1 MEKQNKV
8 LENILKWLGIVFSY
22 ICPAMVLFVSFVL
35 ENLLS
40 TEVSPMTKIG
50 VSGVFVLVVVLFLA
64 IFLLNRF
71 FDKKLQAIDHQIKI
85 ELDNSVKVQLIAK
98 QSKLENLKD
107 LFKSLIV
114 LAVLVVITILVALLE
129 SKLLELR
136 GTMVA
141 ICISFAVGTGC
152 MEGWRRVV
160 TNHETKNNEN
170 KIKNNNKE

>member
-22 ICPAMVLFVSFVL
+22 VCPAMVLFVSFVL

-40 TEVSPMTKIG
+40 NEVSPITKIG
-50 VSGVFVLVVVLFLA
+50 VSGVFVLVIMLFLA
-64 IFLLNRF
+64 IFLVNRF
-71 FDKKLQAIDHQIKI
+71 FNKKLQKVDHEIKV
-85 ELDNSVKVQLIAK
+85 ELDNSIKVKLIEK
-98 QSKLENLKD
+98 QSKLENLQD

-141 ICISFAVGTGC
+141 ICVSFAVGVGC

-170 KIKNNNKE
+170 KIKKNNKE